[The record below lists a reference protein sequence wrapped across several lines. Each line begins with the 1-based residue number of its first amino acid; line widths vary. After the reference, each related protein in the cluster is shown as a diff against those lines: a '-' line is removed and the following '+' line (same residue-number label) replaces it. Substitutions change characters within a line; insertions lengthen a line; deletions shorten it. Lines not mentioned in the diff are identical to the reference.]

1 MVCALH
7 PSGVNSKNSPYLK
20 QDPEL
25 EGQNY
30 FIRDLLGIGEP
41 IEVNDF
47 TALNRHLQKYSNAY
61 PNYL

>member
-47 TALNRHLQKYSNAY
+47 TALNI
-61 PNYL
+61 